1 MTRHAA
7 GVAPAPVRIGTRG
20 SALALAQARL
30 VADLLAHAG
39 LAREVVVIETA
50 GDRRAPDTAWGEG
63 AFVAAIEHALL
74 DDRVDIAVHSAKD
87 VPTDEDPRL
96 RIAAYLPREEP
107 GDALVV
113 RAGFH
118 STSLEELPPGS
129 RIGTDSPR
137 RAGFVLA
144 CRPDLRIVPLH
155 GNVDTRLRRL
165 DAGEAEAL
173 VLAVAGL
180 VRLGRGDRITER
192 LPVTVV
198 PPAPGQGAIAVQVR
212 ADDRGLHERVGALG
226 DRETQAAVEA
236 ERAFLRASGGGCRAP
251 IGALAHVDGPTVRLY
266 GGYARADGTAVAT
279 DQVEGG
285 VDEPAALGAE
295 LAARLGARLPDVA
308 PSPAAAVG
316 VGPAPDVTSP
326 SGEPGQVV
334 LVTRPEAQ
342 AADLV
347 AALRDRGFAPVVVPA
362 IAIEP
367 VAGDDPAVSAA
378 FADAERA
385 RWIVV
390 TSANGATAAVE
401 AVHRRGEAV
410 EALAWAAV
418 GEATARVLLRAGATS
433 VWTPRVARGAD
444 LAAELPLE
452 PGDRV
457 LVARGSM
464 ADRALLDTLEARGA
478 AVSAVKVYRTREAP
492 PSSPALLETV
502 LAGPPPAAV
511 VFASGSAVRGLLRL
525 APEPDRVRSIPAIC
539 IGPETSAE
547 ARAHGFAVVG
557 EATRRDAT
565 TLADL
570 AADLLA
576 PARVGAP
583 A

>member
-1 MTRHAA
+1 MTGHAA
-7 GVAPAPVRIGTRG
+7 GAAPASVRIGTRG

-30 VADLLAHAG
+30 VADLLARAG
-39 LAREVVVIETA
+39 LAHEVVVIETA

-96 RIAAYLPREEP
+96 RIAGYLPREEP

-113 RAGFH
+113 RAGLH
-118 STSLEELPPGS
+118 PTSLGELPPGS

-137 RAGFVLA
+137 RGGFVLA
-144 CRPDLRIVPLH
+144 CRPDLRVVPLH

-165 DAGEAEAL
+165 DSGEAEAL

-180 VRLGRGDRITER
+180 VRLGRDDRITER

-212 ADDRGLHERVGALG
+212 ADDRGLRERLDGLG

-251 IGALAHVDGPTVRLY
+251 IGALARIDGGTVRLY

-279 DQVEGG
+279 DEVEGR
-285 VDEPAALGAE
+285 VDDPAALGAE

-308 PSPAAAVG
+308 PAAAAG
-316 VGPAPDVTSP
+316 VGAAPDVTSP
-326 SGEPGQVV
+326 SGDPGQVV

-347 AALRDRGFAPVVVPA
+347 AALLDRGFAPVVVPA
-362 IAIEP
+362 IQVEP
-367 VAGDDPAVSAA
+367 IAGDDPAVSGA
-378 FADAERA
+378 FAEAEGA

-390 TSANGATAAVE
+390 TSANGAMAAVD
-401 AVHRRGEAV
+401 ALRRGGDTV
-410 EALAWAAV
+410 QRMTWAAV
-418 GEATARVLLRAGATS
+418 GEATARVLVEAGATS

-464 ADRALLDTLEARGA
+464 ADQALLDTLEGRGA
-478 AVSAVKVYRTREAP
+478 SVTAVEVYRTREAP
-492 PSSPALLETV
+492 PSSRGLLATA

-525 APEPDRVRSIPAIC
+525 ASEPDRVRSIPAIC

-557 EATRRDAT
+557 EAGRRDAT